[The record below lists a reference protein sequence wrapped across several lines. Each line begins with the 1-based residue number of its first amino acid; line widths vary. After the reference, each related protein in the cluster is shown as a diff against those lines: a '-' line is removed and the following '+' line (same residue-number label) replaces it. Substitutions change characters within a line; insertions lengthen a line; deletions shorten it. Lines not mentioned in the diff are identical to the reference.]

1 MKSGNQAFAM
11 VLNPAR
17 RILKDERKMMAL
29 SSWERVFFESMLFE
43 SY

>member
-29 SSWERVFFESMLFE
+29 SS
-43 SY
+43 

>member
-17 RILKDERKMMAL
+17 TFLIDERKAEASAL
-29 SSWERVFFESMLFE
+29 SSERAFLLVRPS
-43 SY
+43 

>member
-1 MKSGNQAFAM
+1 MEGSGPMKSGNQAFAM

-29 SSWERVFFESMLFE
+29 SS
-43 SY
+43 